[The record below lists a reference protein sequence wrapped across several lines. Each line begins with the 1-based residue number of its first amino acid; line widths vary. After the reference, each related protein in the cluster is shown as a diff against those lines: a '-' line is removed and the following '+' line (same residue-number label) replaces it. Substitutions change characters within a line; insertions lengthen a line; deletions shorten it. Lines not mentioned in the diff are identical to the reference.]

1 LIKSY
6 AKHVHAKNSLKAKI
20 KKNDEVFYGFT
31 VYGETEAPQSFRVYL
46 FELQACNFW
55 SFSSTPAFVAS
66 GCLFFY

>member
-1 LIKSY
+1 MLNMYMRKQLESQN
-6 AKHVHAKNSLKAKI
+6 KE
-20 KKNDEVFYGFT
+20 KNDEVFYGFT
-31 VYGETEAPQSFRVYL
+31 VYGETETQESLRVYL